1 MSVDEGVENL
11 ETLCTASE
19 SEKRADILENLLTV
33 LDQGEH
39 KTAIL
44 LESFNGLGPGG
55 LELTIRK
62 LKREPEGEREKER
75 ERKKERKTRGPK
87 L

>member
-19 SEKRADILENLLTV
+19 SEKRADILENFLTV

-55 LELTIRK
+55 LESMIRK
-62 LKREPEGEREKER
+62 LKREPEGERQR
-75 ERKKERKTRGPK
+75 ERKKDKQTWGPK